1 MKVNAT
7 SFFLFFLAAFAPLP
21 IFFDLAN
28 FSIVFTENVFLM
40 ENKPQIPL
48 PISFVFFVIIFI
60 LKFPFIINKLSYKK
74 FNLLLILISLLSF
87 LSIINGLPISRL
99 FQLLIPIILIL
110 SLPVLINSV
119 NKYVAYALP
128 ISLSIF
134 IILHLIYN
142 FYNIA
147 EVNCDYNCNL
157 IFLGYEIYHGSVGF
171 PEVILYCCS
180 GSLFLSQES
189 NNKANK
195 LFLIILFL
203 IQLCYAF
210 FIGRGATILAFSI
223 SIIIFGF
230 ITILKT
236 IYNLKMNKGVFI
248 CIILSFLLLLFF
260 YMPITDRLNYLSERI
275 TQVGENSTRIVLW
288 NYFIKQFTENP
299 LTLIF
304 GGSAK
309 SITGHNSIISTLNLI
324 GIFGLLILL
333 KSYSLAFSQFKKF
346 INFNFSNYNDLQIFS
361 LNIFLVTLIV
371 GNIINDSITQ
381 PLNTLT
387 IFTLVIILISSSK
400 KNNYLL
406 SDKNKFI

>member
-1 MKVNAT
+1 
-7 SFFLFFLAAFAPLP
+7 F
-21 IFFDLAN
+21 N
-28 FSIVFTENVFLM
+28 FI
-40 ENKPQIPL
+40 
-48 PISFVFFVIIFI
+48 
-60 LKFPFIINKLSYKK
+60 
-74 FNLLLILISLLSF
+74 LILISLLSF

-147 EVNCDYNCNL
+147 EVNCVYNCNL

-230 ITILKT
+230 IIILKT
-236 IYNLKMNKGVFI
+236 ISNLKMSKGVFI
-248 CIILSFLLLLFF
+248 CIILFFLLLLFF

-288 NYFIKQFTENP
+288 NY
-299 LTLIF
+299 
-304 GGSAK
+304 
-309 SITGHNSIISTLNLI
+309 
-324 GIFGLLILL
+324 
-333 KSYSLAFSQFKKF
+333 
-346 INFNFSNYNDLQIFS
+346 
-361 LNIFLVTLIV
+361 
-371 GNIINDSITQ
+371 
-381 PLNTLT
+381 
-387 IFTLVIILISSSK
+387 
-400 KNNYLL
+400 
-406 SDKNKFI
+406 